1 MGEVTGSGATAL
13 PTDGEESPAPRPSA
27 ARHKEPVD
35 VHLMAVREGP
45 TGIEVLLSRQAGGVY
60 AAGMWHLP
68 SGHLDG
74 PHEDVVTAVVRE
86 AYEETGL
93 VADPA
98 DVRAA
103 LTVHHRA
110 PAGSARVGFFFE
122 VRRWRG
128 TPRIREPEVCDGM
141 DWFPLDALPEPIVA
155 YCRAGL
161 DAYRAEARI
170 AVHFQ
175 EPGDPV
181 AYDPGCDRSRFL
193 PGPDA
198 PGPGLQGPPG

>member
-1 MGEVTGSGATAL
+1 MSHPSG
-13 PTDGEESPAPRPSA
+13 PR
-27 ARHKEPVD
+27 HTEPLD
-35 VHLMAVREGP
+35 VHLMALREGAA
-45 TGIEVLLSRQAGGVY
+45 GDEVLLSRRAGGVY

-86 AYEETGL
+86 AREETGL
-93 VADPA
+93 VVDPA

-103 LTVHHRA
+103 FTVHHRA
-110 PAGSARVGFFFE
+110 PSGSARVGFFFE

-141 DWFPLDALPEPIVA
+141 AWFPLDALPQPIVA

-161 DAYRAEARI
+161 HAYRSGTRI

-181 AYDPGCDRSRFL
+181 AYDPRVDRVRL
-193 PGPDA
+193 VPGEGG
-198 PGPGLQGPPG
+198 GPGLR

>member
-1 MGEVTGSGATAL
+1 MPV
-13 PTDGEESPAPRPSA
+13 SPAPR
-27 ARHKEPVD
+27 HTEPLD
-35 VHLMAVREGP
+35 VHLMAVREGAG
-45 TGIEVLLSRQAGGVY
+45 TAGVEVLLSRRAGGVY

-86 AYEETGL
+86 AHEETGL
-93 VADPA
+93 VVDPG

-110 PAGSARVGFFFE
+110 PAGRARVGFFFE
-122 VRRWRG
+122 VRRWQG
-128 TPRIREPEVCDGM
+128 VPRVMEPAVCDGM

-161 DAYRAEARI
+161 DAYRAGSRI

-181 AYDPGCDRSRFL
+181 AYHSAFDRL
-193 PGPDA
+193 CLV
-198 PGPGLQGPPG
+198 PGLEAGPPGSRLG